1 MIPRCWLNA
10 VFITMNLSSAKIF
23 LTEKL
28 SRTYDPG
35 EAASI
40 VRIVLED
47 AFHSKKSAP
56 GRALGSEE
64 EHLLI
69 EIANRLEAGEPVQYV
84 LGRAEFFGLTFLVNP
99 AVLIPRQ
106 ETEELVAWVLE
117 HLKTQPTATPNLLDV
132 GLGSG
137 CIGITLKKKFPGLQ
151 LYGLEK
157 SQAALAVARENAA
170 RLLGEQPSTL
180 LEGDILNEP
189 DWQLFP
195 PIDILVSNPP
205 YIPYRERAL
214 MPEQVL
220 AHEPAL
226 ALFVPD
232 DDPLRFYRALGAF
245 AVANM
250 LPGSVLFLECNEY
263 NAQEVVALLQELG
276 FMGLELRRDINGKE
290 RMVKGRRREI

>member
-1 MIPRCWLNA
+1 M
-10 VFITMNLSSAKIF
+10 TLSSAKIF

-28 SRTYDPG
+28 SRLYDPG

-47 AFHSKKSAP
+47 ALQSKKSAS
-56 GRALGSEE
+56 GRILDGREEAL
-64 EHLLI
+64 LLDI
-69 EIANRLEAGEPVQYV
+69 SRRLEAGEPVQYV
-84 LGRAEFFGLTFLVNP
+84 LGQADFFGLTFQVNP
-99 AVLIPRQ
+99 VVLIPRQ

-117 HLKTQPTATPNLLDV
+117 HLKTQPHTTPNVLDV

-157 SQAALAVARENAA
+157 SPAALDVARDNAT
-170 RLLGEQPSTL
+170 RLLGEQPRTF
-180 LEGDILNEP
+180 LEGDILHEP
-189 DWQLFP
+189 DWQSFP
-195 PIDILVSNPP
+195 PMDVLVSNPP

-214 MPEQVL
+214 MPEHVL

-232 DDPLRFYRALGAF
+232 EDPLRFYRALAAF
-245 AVANM
+245 AMATM
-250 LPGSVLFLECNEY
+250 LPGGVLFLECNEF
-263 NAQEVVALLQELG
+263 NTQAVAGLLLD
-276 FMGLELRRDINGKE
+276 FGLRDMIVRRDLSGKE
-290 RMVKGRRREI
+290 RMIKARR

>member
-1 MIPRCWLNA
+1 M
-10 VFITMNLSSAKIF
+10 
-23 LTEKL
+23 
-28 SRTYDPG
+28 YDSG
-35 EAASI
+35 EASSI

-47 AFHSKKSAP
+47 AFQSRKSSAE
-56 GRALGSEE
+56 RILDIAEE
-64 EHLLI
+64 SHLI
-69 EIANRLEAGEPVQYV
+69 EIADRLVAGEPVQYV
-84 LGRAEFFGLTFLVNP
+84 VGTADFFGLTFQVNP

-117 HLKTQPTATPNLLDV
+117 YLKTQPTATPTLLDV

-157 SQAALAVARENAA
+157 SPAALEVARHNAA
-170 RLLGEQPSTL
+170 HLLGKQAYTL
-180 LEGDILNEP
+180 LEGNILDEQ
-189 DWQLFP
+189 DWLLFP
-195 PIDILVSNPP
+195 PIHILVSNPP
-205 YIPYRERAL
+205 YIPQRERVL

-245 AVANM
+245 ALATM
-250 LPGSVLFLECNEY
+250 PPGSAVFLECNEY
-263 NAQEVVALLQELG
+263 NAGEVVALLRE
-276 FMGLELRRDINGKE
+276 MGLTEVELRRDLSGKE
-290 RMVKGRRREI
+290 RMVKGSRG